1 MIAETEPRSSV
12 GASARSLSQVH
23 KWWASKIAPLLAV
36 TFLAL
41 IIEPLGVGDAIRR
54 GGAMLWSACLLATAA
69 YVVNDWYDREVDRAI
84 GKESAVMAMR
94 GSVVA
99 ALHVA
104 LVVAAALPWL
114 VLGLTTTTWVAF
126 AAIVILPLVYS
137 APPLRWK
144 TRGGLGVIA
153 DASLAHLAPAT
164 FALAAF
170 GALDLDDRM
179 AATVV
184 AVAALIWSGA
194 VGLRAIISHEIV
206 DLEADRLA
214 GVETWV
220 GRIGVE
226 RATRLG
232 TWAVFPV
239 ELMALSCVVV
249 ALAAFTA
256 VPMVLLAATAVAMA
270 LARFAGAWVAPM
282 LVVSTPTTERV
293 LLFLFY
299 RFWLGAAFLAGLIAV
314 EPAFVTVVPVYLILF
329 FPVARDELTSLVRGT
344 VGTVRGLAWIIYG
357 KGIRRAGN
365 WSRYR
370 LPEYASAVGAAAAWI
385 GRGVASAA
393 TAAGRGLAAGATAT
407 GRGLAAGATATGRGL
422 AAGTSAAGRGLG
434 IAAGAIGRFF
444 VSTWSTVRRFV
455 WRAYRKCR
463 RTILARTRSH
473 T

>member
-1 MIAETEPRSSV
+1 MTTETEPRSSV
-12 GASARSLSQVH
+12 RASARSLSQVH

-41 IIEPLGVGDAIRR
+41 IIEPLAVSEALGR

-84 GKESAVMAMR
+84 GKESTVMAMR
-94 GSVVA
+94 GPVVA
-99 ALHVA
+99 ALHVT
-104 LVVAAALPWL
+104 LVVVAALPWL
-114 VLGLTTTTWVAF
+114 LLGLSTTAWVAF

-144 TRGGLGVIA
+144 TRGGLGVVA
-153 DASLAHLAPAT
+153 DASLAHLAPTT

-170 GALDLDDRM
+170 GALDLDDRV
-179 AATVV
+179 APTLV
-184 AVAALIWSGA
+184 AVAALVWSGA

-206 DLEADRLA
+206 DLESDRIA

-226 RATRLG
+226 RATGIG

-239 ELMALSCVVV
+239 ELAALGCVVV

-256 VPMVLLAATAVAMA
+256 VPLVLLAATAAAMA

-299 RFWLGAAFLAGLIAV
+299 RFWLGAAFLAGLLAV
-314 EPAFVTVVPVYLILF
+314 EPAYVAVVPVYLILF
-329 FPVARDELTSLVRGT
+329 FPVARDELTSLARGT
-344 VGTVRGLAWIIYG
+344 VGTVRGLAWITYG

-365 WSRYR
+365 WLRYR
-370 LPEYASAVGAAAAWI
+370 LPEHARSAGTAIGAAAAAIGRGASSVAAATGRGVAAVGRGLAAAGGAVGRFFSAI
-385 GRGVASAA
+385 GRGVA
-393 TAAGRGLAAGATAT
+393 TGWAGL
-407 GRGLAAGATATGRGL
+407 
-422 AAGTSAAGRGLG
+422 
-434 IAAGAIGRFF
+434 
-444 VSTWSTVRRFV
+444 RRFV
-455 WRAYRKCR
+455 WRGYRKCR
-463 RTILARTRSH
+463 RTVLARTRSH
-473 T
+473 P

>member
-12 GASARSLSQVH
+12 RASARSLSQVH

-41 IIEPLGVGDAIRR
+41 IIEPLAVGDALRR

-94 GSVVA
+94 GTVVA

-104 LVVAAALPWL
+104 LVVVAALPWL
-114 VLGLTTTTWVAF
+114 ALGLTTTAWAAF

-144 TRGGLGVIA
+144 TRGGLGVVA
-153 DASLAHLAPAT
+153 DASLAHLAPTT

-170 GALDLDDRM
+170 GALELDDRV

-184 AVAALIWSGA
+184 AFAALVWSGA

-220 GRIGVE
+220 GRIGTG
-226 RATRLG
+226 RATRIG

-239 ELMALSCVVV
+239 ELVALSCVVV

-256 VPMVLLAATAVAMA
+256 VPLVLLAATAVAMA
-270 LARFAGAWVAPM
+270 LSRVAGAWVAPM

-299 RFWLGAAFLAGLIAV
+299 RFWLGAAFLAGLVAV
-314 EPAFVTVVPVYLILF
+314 EPDLVAMAPVYLILF
-329 FPVARDELTSLVRGT
+329 LPVARDELTSLARGT
-344 VGTVRGLAWIIYG
+344 VGTVRGLAWIVYG

-365 WSRYR
+365 WIRYR
-370 LPEYASAVGAAAAWI
+370 LPEHARSAGAAIGAVATGI
-385 GRGVASAA
+385 GRGAASI
-393 TAAGRGLAAGATAT
+393 TTAT
-407 GRGLAAGATATGRGL
+407 GRGLAAGA
-422 AAGTSAAGRGLG
+422 SAVGRGLG
-434 IAAGAIGRFF
+434 TAAGAVGRFF
-444 VSTWSTVRRFV
+444 AAIGRGVATAWSKVRRFV

-463 RTILARTRSH
+463 RTVLARTRSH